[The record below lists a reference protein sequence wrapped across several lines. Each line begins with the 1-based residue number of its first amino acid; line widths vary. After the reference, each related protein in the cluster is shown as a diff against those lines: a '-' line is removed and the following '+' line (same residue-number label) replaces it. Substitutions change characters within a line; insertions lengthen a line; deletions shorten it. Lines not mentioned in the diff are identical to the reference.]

1 MVDSERLTRAGAIV
15 DAALD
20 RKAED
25 IVVLDMRELSSFA
38 DTFIIATGNSDRHVR
53 SIADSIAE
61 AMAKRGEKPLG
72 VEGYEEGRWVL
83 LDFDEVIVHV
93 FQDEVRKHYDL
104 ERLWSD
110 APQIDAGGNA
120 AQAAVPR

>member
-1 MVDSERLTRAGAIV
+1 MGNSELLTRASAIV

-25 IVVLDMRELSSFA
+25 IVVLDLQKLSAFA
-38 DTFIIATGNSDRHVR
+38 DTFIIATGSSDRNVR
-53 SIADSIAE
+53 SIADAIAE

-72 VEGYEEGRWVL
+72 VEGYDEGRWVL
-83 LDFDEVIVHV
+83 LDLDDIIVHV
-93 FQDEVRKHYDL
+93 FQHEVRSHYDL

-110 APQIDAGGNA
+110 APEIDLGGVDA
-120 AQAAVPR
+120 RAAVPQ

>member
-1 MVDSERLTRAGAIV
+1 MGDSELTSRASAIV

-25 IVVLDMRELSSFA
+25 IVVLDMRQLSSFA
-38 DTFIIATGNSDRHVR
+38 DTFIIATGTSDRNVR
-53 SIADSIAE
+53 SIADAISE
-61 AMAKRGEKPLG
+61 AVTARGVKPLG

-83 LDFDEVIVHV
+83 LDLDDIIVHV
-93 FQDEVRKHYDL
+93 FQREVREQYDL

-110 APQIDAGGNA
+110 APEIDLGRGPAR
-120 AQAAVPR
+120 AAVPR